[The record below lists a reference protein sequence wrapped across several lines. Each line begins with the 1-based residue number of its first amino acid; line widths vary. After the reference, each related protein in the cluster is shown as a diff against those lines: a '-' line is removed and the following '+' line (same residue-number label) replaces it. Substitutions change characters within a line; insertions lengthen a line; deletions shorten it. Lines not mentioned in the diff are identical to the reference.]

1 MKGLLVKDFRFI
13 LGQKSSLLIAVG
25 LGLYFLATGTDM
37 SFAFI
42 FTMMLACILATSSIS
57 YDNMDNGMSFMMTL
71 PIQKKTY
78 VVSKYILSVAVVLLL
93 GAVVLLMAVIGSNM
107 EMFKWTLGDLKGALL
122 VAGAFATVMMAVM
135 IPVYII
141 FGAEKARI
149 AIMAIYGICAVV
161 IFVLKSAVKD
171 AAAIVNEVMAELLA
185 LSSLQLALLGVG
197 AMVALLVISMIISM
211 IGLEKKEY

>member
-1 MKGLLVKDFRFI
+1 MKGLLVKDFRFV
-13 LGQKSSLLIAVG
+13 LGQKASLLIAVG
-25 LGLYFLATGTDM
+25 LGLYFLVTGTDL

-57 YDNMDNGMSFMMTL
+57 YDNMDNGMSFMLTL

-78 VVSKYILSVAVVLLL
+78 VLSKYVLSIVVVLVL

-107 EMFKWTLGDLKGALL
+107 GLLNWTLEDLKGALL
-122 VAGAFATVMMAVM
+122 VAGVFATVMMAVM

-149 AIMAIYGICAVV
+149 AILAIYGVV
-161 IFVLKSAVKD
+161 AAILFVLKSVVKD
-171 AAAIVNEVMAELLA
+171 GEAIVNEMMAKLM
-185 LSSLQLALLGVG
+185 SLNNWQLALLGVG
-197 AMVALLVISMIISM
+197 VMLVLLVISMIISM

>member
-1 MKGLLVKDFRFI
+1 MKGLLVKDFRFV
-13 LGQKSSLLIAVG
+13 LGQKSTLLIAVG
-25 LGLYFLATGTDM
+25 LGLYFLVTGTDM

-57 YDNMDNGMSFMMTL
+57 YDNMDNGMSFMLTL

-78 VVSKYILSVAVVLLL
+78 VVSKYILSVLVVLVL

-107 EMFKWTLGDLKGALL
+107 GMLDWALEDLKGALL
-122 VAGAFATVMMAVM
+122 VAGVFATVMLAVM

-141 FGAEKARI
+141 FGAEKARV
-149 AIMAIYGICAVV
+149 AVLAIYGVVAAVFL
-161 IFVLKSAVKD
+161 ILKSVVKD
-171 AAAIVNEVMAELLA
+171 SEAMINEFMARLMS
-185 LSSLQLALLGVG
+185 LSNWQLALLGVG
-197 AMVALLVISMIISM
+197 VMVVLLAVSMIISV

>member
-1 MKGLLVKDFRFI
+1 
-13 LGQKSSLLIAVG
+13 
-25 LGLYFLATGTDM
+25 M

-149 AIMAIYGICAVV
+149 AILAIYGIIAAVS
-161 IFVLKSAVKD
+161 FVLKSVVKD
-171 AAAIVNEVMAELLA
+171 SEAIINESMARLMS
-185 LSSLQLALLGVG
+185 LSNWQLALLGLGVII
-197 AMVALLVISMIISM
+197 VLLAISMIISI

>member
-1 MKGLLVKDFRFI
+1 MKGLLVKDFRFV

-25 LGLYFLATGTDM
+25 LGLYFLVTGTDM

-57 YDNMDNGMSFMMTL
+57 YDNMDNGMSFMLTL

-78 VVSKYILSVAVVLLL
+78 VVSKYILSMVVVLVL
-93 GAVVLLMAVIGSNM
+93 GAVVLLMNVIGSKMGLLN
-107 EMFKWTLGDLKGALL
+107 WTLEDLKGALL
-122 VAGAFATVMMAVM
+122 VAGVFATVMMAVM

-149 AIMAIYGICAVV
+149 AIIAIYGIIAAVL
-161 IFVLKSAVKD
+161 FVLKSVVKD
-171 AAAIVNEVMAELLA
+171 SEAIINEFMARLMS
-185 LSSLQLALLGVG
+185 LSNGQLALLGVG
-197 AMVALLVISMIISM
+197 IMVALLAVSMIISM

>member
-1 MKGLLVKDFRFI
+1 MKGLLVKDFRFL
-13 LGQKSSLLIAVG
+13 LGQKASLLIAVG
-25 LGLYFLATGTDM
+25 LGLYFLATGTDL

-42 FTMMLACILATSSIS
+42 FTIMLACILATSSIS
-57 YDNMDNGMSFMMTL
+57 YDSFDNGMSFMLTL

-78 VVSKYILSVAVVLLL
+78 VVSKYILSILVVLVL

-107 EMFKWTLGDLKGALL
+107 GMLDWALEDLKGALL
-122 VAGAFATVMMAVM
+122 VAGVFATVMMAVM

-149 AIMAIYGICAVV
+149 AILAIYGIIAAVLL
-161 IFVLKSAVKD
+161 VLKSVVKD
-171 AAAIVNEVMAELLA
+171 SEAIINEFMERLMS
-185 LSSLQLALLGVG
+185 LSNGQLALLGVG
-197 AMVALLVISMIISM
+197 VIVALLAISMIISM